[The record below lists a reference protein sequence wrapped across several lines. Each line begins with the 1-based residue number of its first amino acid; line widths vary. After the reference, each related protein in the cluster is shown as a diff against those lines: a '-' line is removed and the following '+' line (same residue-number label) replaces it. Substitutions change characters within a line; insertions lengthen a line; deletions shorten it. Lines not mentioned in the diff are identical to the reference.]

1 MNKIII
7 LSQVATVLTL
17 CVIMV
22 HTGQKLLVLPI
33 LFTFVSIILNV
44 IVWKMERSD
53 YNSKRKNKSN

>member
-17 CVIMV
+17 CGIMV
-22 HTGQKLLVLPI
+22 QTGQNLLVLPI